1 MKWITIQGRDRE
13 GKGLHYLIHGAY
25 DLQEGDRVLV
35 FPSSDR
41 RIPYAAAKG
50 LPIGQGSR
58 VVAVPHSKM
67 PWSRIRTSIF
77 ENDSIPPTAN
87 FEVDG
92 TRGYLPMEVAFTDLS
107 YANPPV
113 TSWKW
118 DFGDGT
124 TSTEQHPRHTYQKL
138 GWFTVTLE
146 VTNGLGTDYL
156 RKEALI
162 YCGVDY
168 PVSLSVTRTGE
179 TTAGIEWIPGANNTR
194 VVIVRRDDFSPPH
207 PNNGTRV
214 YYGAAAGGPITDS
227 GLQAGKKYFYRVW
240 GIRDGILS
248 EGYRSENIPEWA
260 GQSPPVFVTGP
271 WHRQATEPGEVV
283 TYGPYLYYWDGR
295 GKVYISSSSGA
306 VGSLKIDNRLGV
318 SGPRGSKEFGTGE
331 AGWWTDDT
339 HIAEIT
345 SLLVNGANFVSVSI
359 LDTGTVPGP
368 GNMIG
373 TATSLYIM
381 RVL

>member
-1 MKWITIQGRDRE
+1 MKWITVQGRDRE

-67 PWSRIRTSIF
+67 PWSRIGTSIF

-168 PVSLSVTRTGE
+168 PLGLEVWRTAE
-179 TTAGIEWIPGANNTR
+179 TTAGIEWVPGANNTQ

-240 GIRDGILS
+240 GIRDGIVS
-248 EGYRSENIPEWA
+248 EGYRSATLKAEPVYQSDPVHVCDAWHLPVPQV
-260 GQSPPVFVTGP
+260 GQI
-271 WHRQATEPGEVV
+271 H
-283 TYGPYLYYWDGR
+283 TYGPFSYHWNGLGR
-295 GKVYISSSSGA
+295 VYISSSPSSPSSVEVDNFLKVDTA
-306 VGSLKIDNRLGV
+306 YGS
-318 SGPRGSKEFGTGE
+318 TGE
-331 AGWWTDDT
+331 LELWK
-339 HIAEIT
+339 HPQVVNIT
-345 SLLVNGANFVSVSI
+345 SILRPGYNAVTITIIDELYTSDDSVGALTPI
-359 LDTGTVPGP
+359 
-368 GNMIG
+368 
-373 TATSLYIM
+373 YIM
-381 RVL
+381 RAF

>member
-1 MKWITIQGRDRE
+1 MKWITVQGRDRE

-77 ENDSIPPTAN
+77 ENDSIPPTTN

-168 PVSLSVTRTGE
+168 PLDLEVWRTAE
-179 TTAGIEWIPGANNTR
+179 TTAGIEWVPGANNTQ

-240 GIRDGILS
+240 GIRDGIVS
-248 EGYRSENIPEWA
+248 EGYRSATLKAESVY
-260 GQSPPVFVTGP
+260 QSDPVHVCDA
-271 WHRQATEPGEVV
+271 WHRAVTKPGEVV
-283 TYGPYLYYWDGR
+283 SYGPFLYSWDGA
-295 GKVYISSSSGA
+295 GKVYLSASPTAVQAVTVDDGPVVITAKGEINRVGATWSGI
-306 VGSLKIDNRLGV
+306 L
-318 SGPRGSKEFGTGE
+318 
-331 AGWWTDDT
+331 
-339 HIAEIT
+339 EIT
-345 SLLVNGANFVSVSI
+345 SLLDIGVNDIRVDVRDNPSHATNI
-359 LDTGTVPGP
+359 GP
-368 GNMIG
+368 L
-373 TATSLYIM
+373 TPLYIM
-381 RVL
+381 RAL